1 LPAPKR
7 RAVNRYFADVAV
19 LARKDLKLELRAR
32 STVPAMLLF
41 VVAALVVFHF
51 ALPADSSELAAKGML
66 WIAIV
71 FTALLGLTRAF
82 VAEREQRLIDGL
94 LLAPCDRSAIWLAK
108 SLSVLGF
115 LVVAE
120 LVALP
125 AYALFFSGIDGATVA
140 GVALA
145 DLGICAVGT
154 VLAAMAVAGR
164 ARELLLPLLFL
175 PLAIPIV
182 VGGVGASVTGEPG
195 RYLGF
200 LVLYDVVFAII
211 SWASFEYVVTE

>member
-1 LPAPKR
+1 MT
-7 RAVNRYFADVAV
+7 RYVQDVIT
-19 LARKDLKLELRAR
+19 LAHKDLTLELRAR
-32 STVPAMLLF
+32 DTLPAMLLF
-41 VVAALVVFHF
+41 VIAALVVFHF
-51 ALPADSSELAAKGML
+51 ALPEESSDLAAKGLL
-66 WIAIV
+66 WVALV

-82 VAEREQRLIDGL
+82 VAEREQRLMDGL

-108 SLSVLGF
+108 GFAVLAF
-115 LVVAE
+115 LGVAE

-125 AYALFFSGIDGATVA
+125 AFALFFSGLDWATVTA
-140 GVALA
+140 VVLA
-145 DLGICAVGT
+145 DVGIVAVGT
-154 VLAAMAVAGR
+154 LLAAMASVSR

-182 VGGVGASVTGEPG
+182 VGGVGASVAADPG

-200 LVLYDVVFAII
+200 LGLYDLVFAII

>member
-1 LPAPKR
+1 MSG
-7 RAVNRYFADVAV
+7 YFGDVAT
-19 LARKDLKLELRAR
+19 LARKDLRLELRAR
-32 STVPAMLLF
+32 SVVPAMLLF

-51 ALPADSSELAAKGML
+51 VLPSGSSELAAKGLL
-66 WIAIV
+66 WVAIL

-82 VAEREQRLIDGL
+82 VAEREQRLLDGL

-108 SLSVLGF
+108 TVSMLGF

-125 AYALFFSGIDGATVA
+125 AFALFFSGIDGATVA

-182 VGGVGASVTGEPG
+182 VGWVVAGVAYDPG

-200 LVLYDVVFAII
+200 LALYDLVFAII

>member
-1 LPAPKR
+1 MSG
-7 RAVNRYFADVAV
+7 YFNDVAV

-51 ALPADSSELAAKGML
+51 ALPAESSELAAKGML
-66 WIAIV
+66 WVAIV

-94 LLAPCDRSAIWLAK
+94 LLAPCDRSAIWLAM

-115 LVVAE
+115 LVVVE

-125 AYALFFSGIDGATVA
+125 AFALFFSGIDGATVA

-182 VGGVGASVTGEPG
+182 VGGVGASVTGEPA

-200 LVLYDVVFAII
+200 LALYDAVFAII